1 MNVIEQASLGKQ
13 AWQTAELSDKKRCD
27 VLLRTADLI
36 GSRRQEILD
45 ANTMDLARAEETGLS
60 VAMQDRLRL
69 NEQRLDGM
77 IQGLIDVAGLPDPL
91 NKVLDEWTLDNGLHM
106 RKETVPLGLIG
117 IIYEARPNVTIE
129 AASLI
134 FRAGNAVILRGG
146 SAAQH
151 SNEVLVAC
159 YQDALE
165 SEGLDKHLIQH
176 VEDISRQS
184 SLELMRC
191 HQYVDVLVPRGGRS
205 LIDQVIRDSTVP
217 VIRTGDGNCHIY
229 VARSAN
235 LNSALS
241 IIMNAKMQRPSVCN
255 TVETLLLDQSIAA
268 ELLPRLAE
276 KLADRCELRL
286 DLEAAAILDGN
297 HSIATVDDWATEY
310 NDTILAVKIVPSLL
324 TAMDHIREYG
334 TMHSE
339 AIITEDMVEA
349 ERFLNGVDAA
359 AVYVNASTRFTDG
372 AVFGFGGELGI
383 STQKLHARGPMGLE
397 ALVSYKYKIVGQGQ
411 VR

>member
-176 VEDISRQS
+176 VEDIGRQS

-324 TAMDHIREYG
+324 ASMDHIREYG

>member
-324 TAMDHIREYG
+324 ASMDHIREYG

>member
-1 MNVIEQASLGKQ
+1 MNVIEQATLGKQ

-324 TAMDHIREYG
+324 ASMDHIREYG